1 MHPNALVQ
9 RPELSYLETAQ
20 WRATKLFY
28 LSVGKKSTSFIQH
41 QKFLKWKK
49 AVNPDLWLAPE
60 ALGPWCAHCWQPVSA
75 CSIGFECHLLDKKG
89 LKSIV
94 LWAATFILSLFSGHI
109 LNLSHSFF
117 LLSFIKIY
125 DPDAEV
131 KLITN
136 VWNPLGIQDLNP
148 NSTNN

>member
-1 MHPNALVQ
+1 MLPNALVQ

-28 LSVGKKSTSFIQH
+28 LSWGKIVHLFIQH
-41 QKFLKWKK
+41 QKFLKWKT
-49 AVNPDLWLAPE
+49 AVNPHLWLAPG
-60 ALGPWCAHCWQPVSA
+60 ALGPWCAYCWQPVSA
-75 CSIGFECHLLDKKG
+75 CWIGFECQLLDRKG

-94 LWAATFILSLFSGHI
+94 PWATTFILSLFSGHI
-109 LNLSHSFF
+109 LNLSHSF
-117 LLSFIKIY
+117 LLSFIEIH

-131 KLITN
+131 KLITD
-136 VWNPLGIQDLNP
+136 VWNPLGFQDLNP